1 MPRRRFGWRRRMPSG
16 DEGRSRRRRKLL
28 GSRDSNR
35 KNSSEEQTK
44 KDSRLKR

>member
-1 MPRRRFGWRRRMPSG
+1 MPRRGFGWRRRMPSG
-16 DEGRSRRRRKLL
+16 DEGRNRRRKLL